1 MQAGQ
6 LELVAQTEL
15 LHHILSHILMLFSNS
30 GVVSLNKSTEVKG
43 LLIVHLVLCV
53 SANSFVLMI
62 LGNSNS
68 LMNSSHQVCT
78 ILVNNR
84 ASTAVSIQLTCEAR
98 NTLHMSQTDACH
110 LVSKQSSVVRSN
122 GGILTSLIQS
132 NLRSKY
138 GNHRTLL
145 ASCPVILNNSL
156 NLLRILH
163 VDLNLQSSILNLI
176 VLYAQASVSLCSRT
190 SILIPLVTSEQRHI
204 SKVVGIYVRRIE
216 VVVSPQILNES
227 NLSRIITIV
236 VGTRTCTLEVN
247 LLLKG
252 ILIETALLNNIPSSS
267 RNIKLVGLKIVEA
280 GSLNTMVVT
289 IGDEYEA
296 AEAAL
301 NEIVQHI
308 YLSRKSVNS
317 ITQFLKII
325 PKLLNL
331 IVLQFLNFCISIVL
345 QLSTKIINSL
355 LNSISHLVL
364 GDDILSLK
372 SLNALLEDIQSIEL
386 LFDII
391 DGSELRPITFFE
403 TLLEFLKNY
412 QTVSQ
417 QLVLRSNLSIN
428 LGNFLSVSC
437 NINLLVKF
445 CFQILD
451 VTDYI
456 LQMLDT

>member
-1 MQAGQ
+1 
-6 LELVAQTEL
+6 
-15 LHHILSHILMLFSNS
+15 
-30 GVVSLNKSTEVKG
+30 
-43 LLIVHLVLCV
+43 
-53 SANSFVLMI
+53 
-62 LGNSNS
+62 
-68 LMNSSHQVCT
+68 
-78 ILVNNR
+78 
-84 ASTAVSIQLTCEAR
+84 
-98 NTLHMSQTDACH
+98 MSQTDASH

-122 GGILTSLIQS
+122 GGVLTSLIQS

-163 VDLNLQSSILNLI
+163 VDLNLQSSILNFV
-176 VLYAQASVSLCSRT
+176 VLHFQTSICLSSRT
-190 SILIPLVTSEQRHI
+190 SILIPLVASEQRNI
-204 SKVVGIYVRRIE
+204 GEVVGIYVRRIE
-216 VVVSPQILNES
+216 VVVSPQVLNES

-247 LLLKG
+247 IYLFR
-252 ILIETALLNNIPSSS
+252 ILIVTTLLNNIPSSS

-308 YLSRKSVNS
+308 YLSRKLVNS

-331 IVLQFLNFCISIVL
+331 IVLQLLNFCISIVL

-391 DGSELRPITFFE
+391 DGSELRPITFLE

-412 QTVSQ
+412 QSVGQ